1 MGFRFRF
8 ETLSRV
14 RKIREDLA
22 LQEFSK
28 AQKVLIDLENLKA
41 AILSRRAYVWQ
52 NLTEKM
58 DSGITAQEIISY
70 NNYIFYLE
78 AGITE
83 AEKQIAQALKIIETK
98 RQELLKAKKEAKAIE
113 RLKEID
119 LERYT
124 AEQARQEM
132 NFINEIAVQ
141 RHGRI
146 Q

>member
-28 AQKVLIDLENLKA
+28 AQKVLMDLENLKT
-41 AILSRRAYVWQ
+41 AILSRRASVWQ

-78 AGITE
+78 SGITQV
-83 AEKQIAQALKIIETK
+83 EKQIAKARKMLETK
-98 RQELLKAKKEAKAIE
+98 RQELLKKKKEAKAIE

-119 LERYT
+119 KERYS
-124 AEQARQEM
+124 AEEARQEM
-132 NFINEIAVQ
+132 NFINEIAIQ
-141 RHGRI
+141 RHGRVS
-146 Q
+146 

>member
-22 LQEFSK
+22 LQDFSK
-28 AQKVLIDLENLKA
+28 TQQVLLNLENLKA
-41 AILSRRAYVWQ
+41 AILLRRDSVWQ

-58 DSGITAQEIISY
+58 ESGITAQDIISY
-70 NNYIFYLE
+70 NNYLFYLE
-78 AGITE
+78 AGITQTE
-83 AEKQIAQALKIIETK
+83 RQIAQALKLLETK
-98 RQELLKAKKEAKAIE
+98 RQELLKTKKEAKAIE
-113 RLKEID
+113 RLREID
-119 LERYT
+119 MERHT

-132 NFINEIAVQ
+132 DFINEIAIQ

-146 Q
+146 